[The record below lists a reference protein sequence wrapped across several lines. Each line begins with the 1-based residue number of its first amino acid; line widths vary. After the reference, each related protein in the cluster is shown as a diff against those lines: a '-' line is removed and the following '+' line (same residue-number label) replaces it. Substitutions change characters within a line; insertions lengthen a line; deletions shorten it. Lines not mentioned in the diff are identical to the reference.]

1 MHLMNQ
7 ILIMTLLSKRYLHYN
22 QISSIISIYVPFP
35 DQFVLHTLIRKLTV
49 SIQTNAIT
57 ITTKMIHV
65 ADAQYPE
72 QI

>member
-49 SIQTNAIT
+49 SIQTNAEILHFT
-57 ITTKMIHV
+57 FNVNPLRMF
-65 ADAQYPE
+65 
-72 QI
+72 